1 MIFVFGRRVLG
12 RVAEVDGSYVVT
24 EFAHLNFV
32 PLIPIRSHLVFEE
45 DGVERSVPIRLHLGS
60 VVSAYARTVA
70 VVAAFASF
78 VAGVAAIWSGDRRAT
93 LDRFLLTLAFFALGF
108 IFFVLVGRPSSRDV
122 ARRRTYAA
130 FIGAPADPAWLL
142 EGVETLKGRLSQ
154 TLAERGRVTDALA
167 TYRSSADMD
176 VAWERVALS
185 PQTGDPDFLRAA
197 MTRARLEWG
206 EARGAR
212 RNELARLHDALFERV
227 ARLGDSNGG
236 PSGRA
241 SGGTGEKLSSG
252 GEPG

>member
-1 MIFVFGRRVLG
+1 
-12 RVAEVDGSYVVT
+12 
-24 EFAHLNFV
+24 
-32 PLIPIRSHLVFEE
+32 
-45 DGVERSVPIRLHLGS
+45 
-60 VVSAYARTVA
+60 
-70 VVAAFASF
+70 
-78 VAGVAAIWSGDRRAT
+78 
-93 LDRFLLTLAFFALGF
+93 
-108 IFFVLVGRPSSRDV
+108 
-122 ARRRTYAA
+122 
-130 FIGAPADPAWLL
+130 
-142 EGVETLKGRLSQ
+142 
-154 TLAERGRVTDALA
+154 
-167 TYRSSADMD
+167 MD